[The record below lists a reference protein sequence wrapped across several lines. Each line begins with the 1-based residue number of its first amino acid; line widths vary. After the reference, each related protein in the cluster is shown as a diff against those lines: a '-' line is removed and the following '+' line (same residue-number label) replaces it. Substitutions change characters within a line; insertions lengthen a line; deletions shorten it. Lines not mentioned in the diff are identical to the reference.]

1 MAWGSEYRSW
11 NAWRLTLSSSLDE
24 LNRQA
29 FMSIGSLI
37 LLPCQ
42 ALDARLSTLAFPTQF
57 LCKSLAVSFVVK
69 FQSLRLSVCLPGL
82 GPWDLGLRYGSGRTF
97 IRIAPKGM

>member
-1 MAWGSEYRSW
+1 MGFEYGSW

-42 ALDARLSTLAFPTQF
+42 ALDARLLTLGFPTQF
-57 LCKSLAVSFVVK
+57 LCKSLDIFLVVK
-69 FQSLRLSVCLPGL
+69 IQSLRLSTSAGEHLFG
-82 GPWDLGLRYGSGRTF
+82 
-97 IRIAPKGM
+97 